1 MLLFISG
8 VVNDIIN
15 ICAFCDIFFLEV
27 MRMDSIG
34 ELLKRERKKSGLTQ
48 AQLAELLGVHRTLIG
63 QYERGVRVPK
73 AGTIQRIANALNIPY
88 LQLIVPEQ
96 DLADSMET
104 VRKDYIESS
113 IEITHDSMIRVSS
126 FVPISGLI
134 AFLAENGYLEEK
146 K

>member
-1 MLLFISG
+1 
-8 VVNDIIN
+8 
-15 ICAFCDIFFLEV
+15 
-27 MRMDSIG
+27 MDSIG

-104 VRKDYIESS
+104 VQKDYIESS

-134 AFLAENGYLEEK
+134 EFLTENGYLEGK